1 MGQRRLF
8 ITLMRAEL
16 EDSIEGLEQIS
27 GLLKDRL
34 EKGEITNYVFNEN
47 GALLTREISGL
58 KSLLPFV
65 DTIKSADYPD
75 VYVLSQHT
83 EDILRKKAEDSEDPE
98 AVGEIIA
105 RKIRKILKY
114 ILELPD

>member
-1 MGQRRLF
+1 MGQRSLF

-27 GLLKDRL
+27 GRLTERL

-58 KSLLPFV
+58 KSLIPLV
-65 DTIKSADYPD
+65 DAVKSADYPD
-75 VYVLSQHT
+75 VYVLSQQLGDT
-83 EDILRKKAEDSEDPE
+83 LKKKAEDGEDPE
-98 AVGEIIA
+98 AVGEIVT
-105 RKIRKILKY
+105 RKIKKILKY
-114 ILELPD
+114 ILDLPE